1 MNSCGRCH
9 ACGGPIETFVD
20 EEYCPGPCCS
30 YQQPLRHGWTN
41 PTPTDAEQLRC
52 DEIVTNNRDIGS
64 PDSTTQMPTDDPLKK
79 PNIWEDA
86 EIISVYTRRQAIEDG
101 TLVAVS
107 PHTYRSFGIKYSV
120 ALTRTVWEDYVSVPP
135 DVQDFQDKEGRLSDI
150 LSMFALSACE
160 CAGQHLLFQV
170 IVKQDAR
177 ETLPAPITLKAVID
191 GGDDGQGAITI
202 MLPNES

>member
-86 EIISVYTRRQAIEDG
+86 EIISVYTRRQAIGDG
-101 TLVAVS
+101 TAPCRHLPVVRHQIFS
-107 PHTYRSFGIKYSV
+107 RPHLDR
-120 ALTRTVWEDYVSVPP
+120 LEDYVSVPP
-135 DVQDFQDKEGRLSDI
+135 DVQDFQ
-150 LSMFALSACE
+150 
-160 CAGQHLLFQV
+160 
-170 IVKQDAR
+170 
-177 ETLPAPITLKAVID
+177 
-191 GGDDGQGAITI
+191 
-202 MLPNES
+202 